1 MGKRLY
7 RKNIYIDMKKRLF
20 AVLVGMLLCCNI
32 FAQKEPGTLTLYP
45 RVGLNLSKF
54 SGDKIYRESFD
65 YVKSKFKS
73 GLVIGAEMQ
82 YQMSFPLAISGGVM
96 FSQQGTSF
104 GEIDG
109 FDDLEIS
116 ANNIN
121 VPLML
126 VATTK
131 YGISA
136 KIGIQPEFRVSNK
149 HDAILNKVN
158 CSIPIG
164 LSYEYHN
171 IAFDIRYNLGLTHVY
186 KNMTD
191 NAHNSTLMFTLGYGI
206 DL

>member
-1 MGKRLY
+1 
-7 RKNIYIDMKKRLF
+7 MKKRLF

-54 SGDKIYRESFD
+54 SGDKIYRESF
-65 YVKSKFKS
+65 
-73 GLVIGAEMQ
+73 
-82 YQMSFPLAISGGVM
+82 
-96 FSQQGTSF
+96 
-104 GEIDG
+104 
-109 FDDLEIS
+109 
-116 ANNIN
+116 
-121 VPLML
+121 
-126 VATTK
+126 

-191 NAHNSTLMFTLGYGI
+191 NARNSTLMFTLGYGI

>member
-1 MGKRLY
+1 
-7 RKNIYIDMKKRLF
+7 MKKRLF

-121 VPLML
+121 VPLMNASIL
-126 VATTK
+126 
-131 YGISA
+131 GW
-136 KIGIQPEFRVSNK
+136 SNRFSPVTIK
-149 HDAILNKVN
+149 
-158 CSIPIG
+158 CSLSPKKMMPIMRHM
-164 LSYEYHN
+164 S
-171 IAFDIRYNLGLTHVY
+171 FWKLG
-186 KNMTD
+186 
-191 NAHNSTLMFTLGYGI
+191 
-206 DL
+206 

>member
-1 MGKRLY
+1 M
-7 RKNIYIDMKKRLF
+7 
-20 AVLVGMLLCCNI
+20 
-32 FAQKEPGTLTLYP
+32 
-45 RVGLNLSKF
+45 
-54 SGDKIYRESFD
+54 
-65 YVKSKFKS
+65 
-73 GLVIGAEMQ
+73 VIGAEMQ

-136 KIGIQPEFRVSNK
+136 KIGVQPEFRVSNK

-191 NAHNSTLMFTLGYGI
+191 NARNSTLMFTLGYGI

>member
-1 MGKRLY
+1 
-7 RKNIYIDMKKRLF
+7 MKKRLF

-32 FAQKEPGTLTLYP
+32 FAQKEPGTMTLYP

-54 SGDKIYRESFD
+54 SGDKIYRESF
-65 YVKSKFKS
+65 
-73 GLVIGAEMQ
+73 
-82 YQMSFPLAISGGVM
+82 
-96 FSQQGTSF
+96 
-104 GEIDG
+104 
-109 FDDLEIS
+109 
-116 ANNIN
+116 
-121 VPLML
+121 
-126 VATTK
+126 
-131 YGISA
+131 YGIFA

>member
-1 MGKRLY
+1 
-7 RKNIYIDMKKRLF
+7 
-20 AVLVGMLLCCNI
+20 
-32 FAQKEPGTLTLYP
+32 
-45 RVGLNLSKF
+45 
-54 SGDKIYRESFD
+54 
-65 YVKSKFKS
+65 
-73 GLVIGAEMQ
+73 
-82 YQMSFPLAISGGVM
+82 M

-136 KIGIQPEFRVSNK
+136 KIGVQPEFRVSNK

-191 NAHNSTLMFTLGYGI
+191 NARNSTLMFTLGYGI

>member
-1 MGKRLY
+1 
-7 RKNIYIDMKKRLF
+7 MKKRLF
-20 AVLVGMLLCCNI
+20 TVLVGMLLCCNI

-96 FSQQGTSF
+96 FSQQGTS
-104 GEIDG
+104 
-109 FDDLEIS
+109 IS

-136 KIGIQPEFRVSNK
+136 KIGVQPEFRVSNK
-149 HDAILNKVN
+149 YDAILNKVN

-171 IAFDIRYNLGLTHVY
+171 IAFDFRYNLGLTHVY

-191 NAHNSTLMFTLGYGI
+191 NVRNSTLMFTLGYGI

>member
-1 MGKRLY
+1 
-7 RKNIYIDMKKRLF
+7 MKKRLF

-32 FAQKEPGTLTLYP
+32 FAQKEPGTMTLYL

-54 SGDKIYRESFD
+54 SGDKIYRESF
-65 YVKSKFKS
+65 
-73 GLVIGAEMQ
+73 
-82 YQMSFPLAISGGVM
+82 
-96 FSQQGTSF
+96 
-104 GEIDG
+104 
-109 FDDLEIS
+109 
-116 ANNIN
+116 
-121 VPLML
+121 
-126 VATTK
+126 
-131 YGISA
+131 YGIFA

-191 NAHNSTLMFTLGYGI
+191 NARNSTLMFTLGYGI